1 MTANTP
7 PPGTTEGTGL
17 GTRAD
22 GIGHATPAGYSTVT
36 PWVISSDTARL
47 IDFVQAAFGAH
58 ELARMPG
65 PDGRI
70 GHAEVRIGDA
80 IVMMFDRAD
89 GWPETPA
96 FLRMYVEDADLVY
109 ERALAA
115 GATSVTPV
123 TGLFFGDRVG
133 RVRDPLG
140 NIWWIQAHVED
151 VDPAEL
157 ARHPQDPAA
166 MAALRSV
173 ETSLDEAM
181 RRPG

>member
-1 MTANTP
+1 MKAHTP
-7 PPGTTEGTGL
+7 PTGATDGTGL

-22 GIGHATPAGYSTVT
+22 GIGQGAPAGYTTVT

-47 IDFVQAAFGAH
+47 IDFVQEAFGAH
-58 ELARMPG
+58 ELARVPG
-65 PDGRI
+65 PDGRV

-80 IVMMFDRAD
+80 VVMMFDRAE
-89 GWPETPA
+89 GWPDTPG
-96 FLRMYVEDADLVY
+96 FLRLYVEDADLVY

-157 ARHPQDPAA
+157 TRRPRDPAA
-166 MAALRSV
+166 MDALRFV
-173 ETSLDEAM
+173 ETSLDVAM
-181 RRPG
+181 RAS

>member
-1 MTANTP
+1 
-7 PPGTTEGTGL
+7 
-17 GTRAD
+17 
-22 GIGHATPAGYSTVT
+22 VT

-58 ELARMPG
+58 ELARVPG

-80 IVMMFDRAD
+80 VVMMFDRAD
-89 GWPETPA
+89 GWPETPG
-96 FLRMYVEDADLVY
+96 FLRLYVEDADLVY

-123 TGLFFGDRVG
+123 TSLFFGDRVG

-140 NIWWIQAHVED
+140 NIWWIQAHETD

-157 ARHPQDPAA
+157 ARRPQDPAA
-166 MAALRSV
+166 MAALRMV
-173 ETSLDEAM
+173 EMSLDAAM
-181 RRPG
+181 RQPD

>member
-1 MTANTP
+1 MTDSTP
-7 PPGTTEGTGL
+7 PPSATEETGL
-17 GTRAD
+17 GTCAD
-22 GIGHATPAGYSTVT
+22 GIGHAAPAGYATVT

-58 ELARMPG
+58 ELARVPG

-80 IVMMFDRAD
+80 VVMMFDRAD
-89 GWPETPA
+89 GWPETPG
-96 FLRMYVEDADLVY
+96 FLRLYVEDADLVY

-123 TGLFFGDRVG
+123 TSLFFGDRVG

-140 NIWWIQAHVED
+140 NIWWIQAHETD

-157 ARHPQDPAA
+157 ARRPQDPAA
-166 MAALRSV
+166 MAALRMV
-173 ETSLDEAM
+173 EMSLDAAM
-181 RRPG
+181 RQPD